1 MKTLD
6 IALAIFLSLFV
17 TAPASALI
25 YLHFWQITIFEHVE
39 LPVCCLII
47 VFGISCFVYFL
58 RKGLKYSRKP
68 IG

>member
-1 MKTLD
+1 MKILD
-6 IALAIFLSLFV
+6 VSLAIVLSLFI

-25 YLHFWQITIFEHVE
+25 YLHFWRITIFEHVE

-47 VFGISCFVYFL
+47 IFGIFCFVYFL